1 MSPRLYIDCDDT
13 LVLWHDATDDERGYD
28 LNAPLIADIHCFLD
42 HEGHNKHGIEAD
54 LDALDLLLE
63 IQREKDDA
71 TTDRE

>member
-1 MSPRLYIDCDDT
+1 MSAIPPGKCDCC
-13 LVLWHDATDDERGYD
+13 VCQ
-28 LNAPLIADIHCFLD
+28 NIHCFLD

-71 TTDRE
+71 TPDRE